1 MMKAVGHKIIYT
13 FFVHIL
19 LPRIG
24 RRYPDFFRMWVDD
37 YVKIQRDRKILMMRY
52 TGNPRMKFTA
62 IAAELGVDE
71 SNLFKYHK
79 RAVEEMISAE

>member
-1 MMKAVGHKIIYT
+1 
-13 FFVHIL
+13 
-19 LPRIG
+19 
-24 RRYPDFFRMWVDD
+24 MWVDD